1 LFADSSISSLRIR
14 ISIKE
19 PQRIIS
25 AAINCLYSGGGVLK
39 AQSAGIQKAKNHKG
53 KYPEY
58 SVVPI
63 STIREMFLQSVRK
76 HENKPALQY
85 KKSGQWIPITYKELN
100 SDVALIACGMAA
112 LGLTPVNGKV
122 AIVGDNRP
130 EWAISYLAAACTGIV
145 CIPIDKDLKETEV
158 FNILCVSGAQVVIS
172 DSKHMEMLIALRS
185 KLPELMIIA
194 CMDAEHVTQN
204 GISFEEIKSRGR
216 ERIASGRN
224 DFEAGVIS
232 SENLL
237 SILFTSGTM
246 GNSKG
251 VMLTHGNVA
260 CNLMDA
266 AKWVNFNG
274 KDRFLSVLPLH
285 HSYECTDGF
294 LLALYAGCTISYA
307 ENLRRIPENLAET
320 SSTVMLGVPLL
331 WHSMYA
337 KIESAMAH
345 KGMRKVLVAK
355 KAADFCERYLG
366 LNLRRLIFAQ
376 VHKKFGGCLRILI
389 SGGAAV
395 DPAVAKGFRELGI
408 EFLQGYGLTE
418 SSPIITVNR
427 NKTFKDDSAG
437 LPLPS
442 VDVKIDEDGE
452 ILASGP
458 SIMKGYFNNPDATHE
473 ALEDGWLH
481 TGDLGYI
488 DKDGF
493 LYIQGRKKSV
503 IVTPAGKKI
512 YPEEVEG
519 ELIKSPYILEC
530 LVWGRPV
537 SPGENPEIEAIVVP
551 DKDYLLSQGWETGNE
566 CIENLL
572 RKEVKER
579 CKNLAAFKLV
589 TKLSISYEA
598 LEKTTTQKI
607 KRYLYV
613 RGDISGKKTV
623 P

>member
-1 LFADSSISSLRIR
+1 MKAR
-14 ISIKE
+14 
-19 PQRIIS
+19 S
-25 AAINCLYSGGGVLK
+25 AN
-39 AQSAGIQKAKNHKG
+39 IQKPENLKG
-53 KYPEY
+53 IYPEY
-58 SVVPI
+58 SVAPI
-63 STIREMFLQSVRK
+63 VNIREMFLRAVPK
-76 HENKPALQY
+76 YENKPALQY
-85 KKSGQWIPITYKELN
+85 KKAGQWVPITYKDLYA
-100 SDVALIACGMAA
+100 DATLIAGGMAA
-112 LGLTPVNGKV
+112 LGLTPVLGKI

-145 CIPIDKDLKETEV
+145 SVPIDKDLRETEV
-158 FNILCVSGAQVVIS
+158 FNILCLSGVQVIVS
-172 DSKHMEMLIALRS
+172 DSKHMDMLIALRS
-185 KLPELMIIA
+185 KLSGLTAIV
-194 CMDAEHVTQN
+194 CMDAEYAAEN
-204 GISFEEIKSRGR
+204 SISFEELKSRGR
-216 ERIASGRN
+216 ERIASGIN
-224 DFEAGVIS
+224 DFEKGVVS

-237 SILFTSGTM
+237 AILFTSGTM

-266 AKWVNFNG
+266 AKWVNFNDR
-274 KDRFLSVLPLH
+274 DRFLSVLPLH

-294 LLALYAGCTISYA
+294 LLAIYAGCTISYA
-307 ENLRRIPENLAET
+307 ENLRRISENLAET
-320 SSTVMLGVPLL
+320 RSTAMLGVPLL
-331 WHSMYA
+331 WHAMYA
-337 KIESAMAH
+337 KIESAMAQ
-345 KGMRKVLVAK
+345 KGIWKIHAVKR
-355 KAADFCERYLG
+355 AADFCERHLG
-366 LNLRRLIFAQ
+366 LNIRRLLFAQ

-427 NKTFKDDSAG
+427 NKAFKDDSAG

-442 VDVKIDEDGE
+442 VEVKIAEDGE

-458 SIMKGYFNNPDATHE
+458 SIMKGYYNNPEATCD

-519 ELIKSPYILEC
+519 ELIKSPYISEC
-530 LVWGRPV
+530 LVWGQPV
-537 SPGENPEIEAIVVP
+537 ANPGENPGIEALVVP
-551 DKDYLLSQGWETGNE
+551 NKEYFISQGYKSDGSD
-566 CIENLL
+566 IEELL

-579 CKNLAAFKLV
+579 CNNLAAFKQI

-613 RGDISGKKTV
+613 RTNSSRT
-623 P
+623 